1 MIRPRRWATAGLV
14 GAALLLAPAPTA
26 APVAV
31 SLVRPDTSK
40 AVDFEDG
47 LVWVLALGSDAQGP
61 DPLDGNADAIE
72 LIALDLETGAG
83 VALGIPRDTLVDVDG
98 YQPAKINSAL
108 LVGSPGLMATEV
120 EQLTGIAADYVL
132 TTGVA
137 GFEALVDEIGGVTVR
152 SDIAFEDPE
161 SGLEVVVGR
170 NPMDGAE
177 AVSYARFRVLEGDD
191 FTRASNHQR
200 LLEAILAELRG
211 RRMTRGSWRAAPS
224 RRFSTWR
231 RPCPR
236 WSSPLRPGRDPDRA
250 RQGARACSPDRRG
263 SRRVSGALS
272 TSMRRWPRGGPAD
285 AADDA
290 RSWPTG
296 VPSVT
301 RARRRGRARWPAP
314 DGRRGAS

>member
-31 SLVRPDTSK
+31 SLVRPDTAK

-47 LVWVLALGSDAQGP
+47 VVWVLALGSDAQGP

-83 VALGIPRDTLVDVDG
+83 TALGIPRDTWVDVDG
-98 YQPAKINSAL
+98 YKPAKINSAL
-108 LVGSPGLMATEV
+108 LVGGPDLMATEV
-120 EQLTGIAADYVL
+120 EQLTGIPADYVL
-132 TTGVA
+132 TVGSA
-137 GFEALVDEIGGVTVR
+137 GFAALVDEIGGVTVR

-191 FTRASNHQR
+191 FTRAANHQR
-200 LLEAILAELRG
+200 LLEAILSELRLHEDDEG
-211 RRMTRGSWRAAPS
+211 FMEG
-224 RRFSTWR
+224 
-231 RPCPR
+231 
-236 WSSPLRPGRDPDRA
+236 
-250 RQGARACSPDRRG
+250 
-263 SRRVSGALS
+263 GALAAVQHLETTLS
-272 TSMRRWPRGGPAD
+272 PVELYRFAQAVTQVEPQQVDTCVLTGPTGFEGAVSVVYLDPAMAQRVAAD

-290 RSWPTG
+290 VLANGCP
-296 VPSVT
+296 
-301 RARRRGRARWPAP
+301 
-314 DGRRGAS
+314 